1 MLQVQVLNQ
10 TGEKVSELTLNELV
24 FGIEPNNQVIYE
36 VVKAQRAAMRQGTHD
51 VLNRS
56 EVRGGGKKPWR
67 QKGTGRARHGSRRS
81 PIWRGGGVVFGPTP
95 RAYNVKVN
103 RKVVKLATKSVLSL
117 HASKGQL
124 IVVDKIEFEQ
134 PKTKLF
140 QNTLNSI
147 NANGKT
153 LYIDVNLA
161 DNVILA
167 GRNIPTLK
175 LETTAHTSVYDLMN
189 CTQLVL
195 TSEAVKYFE
204 GVLLND

>member
-51 VLNRS
+51 VLNRG
-56 EVRGGGKKPWR
+56 EVRGGGRKPWR

-95 RAYNVKVN
+95 RSYAVKVN
-103 RKVVKLATKSVLSL
+103 KKVVKLATKSVLSI
-117 HASKGQL
+117 HASRGQL
-124 IVVDKIEFEQ
+124 IVVDKVQFEQ

-140 QNTLNSI
+140 QETLNKI
-147 NANGKT
+147 NVSGKT
-153 LYIDVNLA
+153 LFVDVDLA

-167 GRNIPTLK
+167 GRNIPSLK
-175 LETTAHTSVYDLMN
+175 LETSAHTSVYDLMN

-195 TSEAVKYFE
+195 TTEAVKYFE
-204 GVLLND
+204 EALLND